1 MSDPEAVDRMCK
13 KISQLTRVIYLLNTK
28 NDESNALIKSLYKTY
43 DKEMETLRKNAN
55 ETIKNLQKKI
65 EKGKDTFVLKGF
77 YLGMPISEAQELVSC
92 YLPKSQVVITKH
104 NDIEI
109 DVKHGGNFDVT
120 PMYFCR
126 ADKDGKVYLFNFDKR
141 FLRKWFKYDVQ
152 DYHEWA
158 IMFGREF
165 KIPFRQKSVKGKYA
179 ASDIVIN
186 VAQDCYQYKN
196 NMKDYMVSFFGEK
209 DVFDP
214 YGNPTLSEALSNDHR
229 AFRAGVILRG
239 KEWVKNDWENEDGA
253 REGTLRVRLLKD
265 GE

>member
-1 MSDPEAVDRMCK
+1 MPANIKVETQKALDQ
-13 KISQLTRVIYLLNTK
+13 KIEGFLTK
-28 NDESNALIKSLYKTY
+28 AL
-43 DKEMETLRKNAN
+43 
-55 ETIKNLQKKI
+55 

-77 YLGMPISEAQELVSC
+77 YLGMPIAEAQELVSC

-126 ADKDGKVYLFNFDKR
+126 ADKDGKVYLLNFDKR

-165 KIPFRQKSVKGKYA
+165 KIPFRQKSVKGKFA

-186 VAQDCYQYKN
+186 VTQDCYQYKN

-239 KEWVKNDWENEDGA
+239 KEWVKNDWENEGGA